1 MAPWSFLG
9 WRGAVD
15 GRLGVLGT
23 DEGGSMIEFA
33 VTLPILFALIFCFME
48 TCMAL
53 YTYEM
58 ISDSAREGTRYAM
71 VRGASC
77 PSTAHPTCEATAT
90 QVNTYVSGL
99 GWPNVG
105 GGAVTPN
112 TTYPDGDE
120 NVGSHV
126 QVTVSYAFKI
136 AMPFVPTKSISL
148 SSTSKTTIIQ

>member
-1 MAPWSFLG
+1 MRSP
-9 WRGAVD
+9 RREVVD
-15 GRLGVLGT
+15 GRRNTLRA
-23 DEGGSMIEFA
+23 DDGGSLLEFA
-33 VTLPILFALIFCFME
+33 VTLPALLVLIFCFME
-48 TCMAL
+48 MCMAL

-77 PSTAHPTCEATAT
+77 PSAAHPTCEATVA
-90 QVNTYVSGL
+90 QVNTFVLAL

-105 GGAVTPN
+105 GGAVIPS

-136 AMPFVPTKSISL
+136 AMPFVPTKSITM
-148 SSTSKTTIIQ
+148 SSTAKTTIIQ